1 MTLSTALR
9 NGASHLRTER
19 SELHF
24 RFIDSHHDWLSL
36 SLGGPAGDAART
48 SLAVYTDWLA
58 PSLHQ
63 MEHVA
68 ATLDRH
74 ANLQARR
81 EELEDRIIAFLGQI
95 DERNVAAARAAG
107 LLLNQVRALGDSLD
121 WLCSQEIDAL
131 CTPAGVSPPVRF
143 EEFSD
148 LPVDTIHEINLAQ
161 ANEHVAQLAAK
172 NPDMKVLEASD
183 GRLVAM
189 VDPGEFRTTPASLT
203 TFIEGVHSSDPE
215 TWQRAVDRGRNLAK
229 ASGGPAVVWLGYQAP
244 SSLPRAVHADP
255 ARTAG
260 SELVRFQRALGAR
273 YPQAKRTVVGYSYG
287 SVVTGHAAKEDKI
300 ADDVVLVGSPGA
312 GASHSSELHGRIWA
326 ATNAHDPIAIA
337 TGPHGGI
344 HGPDPTTDAFGA
356 TPLPGAD
363 GLPGDHGTYWEDPR
377 FLRGLGQ
384 VARAH

>member
-19 SELHF
+19 SELHI
-24 RFIDSHHDWLSL
+24 RFIDSHHDWRAL

-48 SLAVYTDWLA
+48 SLASYTDWLA

-81 EELEDRIIAFLGQI
+81 EELEDRIIAFLGEI
-95 DERNVAAARAAG
+95 DEYNVAAASAAG
-107 LLLNQVRALGDSLD
+107 LLLSQVRALGDSLD

-161 ANEHVAQLAAK
+161 ANEHVAQLATK

-203 TFIEGVHSSDPE
+203 TFVEGVHSSDPE

-229 ASGGPAVVWLGYQAP
+229 ASGGPTVVWLGYQAP
-244 SSLPRAVHADP
+244 SSLPRAIHADP

-260 SELVRFQRALGAR
+260 QELVRFQRALGAR

-300 ADDVVLVGSPGA
+300 ADDVVLVGSPGT
-312 GASHSSELHGRIWA
+312 GTSHSSELHGRIWA

-384 VARAH
+384 VARAR

>member
-1 MTLSTALR
+1 MTLSAALR
-9 NGASHLRTER
+9 NGASQLRTER
-19 SELHF
+19 SELHV

-48 SLAVYTDWLA
+48 SLAGFTDLLA

-81 EELEDRIIAFLGQI
+81 EELEDRIIAFLGEI
-95 DERNVAAARAAG
+95 DEHNVAAASAAG
-107 LLLNQVRALGDSLD
+107 LLLSQVRALGDSLD

-161 ANEHVAQLAAK
+161 ANEHVAQLATK

-203 TFIEGVHSSDPE
+203 TFVEGVHSSDPE

-229 ASGGPAVVWLGYQAP
+229 ASGGPTVVWLGYQAP
-244 SSLPRAVHADP
+244 SSLPRAIHADP

-260 SELVRFQRALGAR
+260 QELVRFQRALGAR

-300 ADDVVLVGSPGA
+300 ADDVVLVGSPGT